1 MTIQVFCRDGIFK
14 QTRVKAM
21 NRILSYVILLILLNC
36 PVVALAQDSKPM
48 SNEDVVKM
56 VKANLPEK
64 TIILAI
70 QSARPGFDTSADALI
85 ALSTA
90 KIPNAIVDAMISR
103 SNGGTSTGAVAG
115 SQLTGL
121 NPEEITL
128 SDGDTQ
134 YVMKYL
140 RPNVRSAVRGFGYGG
155 MANYAALGGTQ
166 ATLRVNSTQPSF
178 LVSIPSNAQ
187 PQSYLALV
195 NLAIRKNGTRE
206 IMVSGG
212 GGFSYSSGFPSDRL
226 IALSTEQ
233 LPDQSQAQ
241 AGFVLYNVAPNTPL
255 AKGEYAI
262 VLFNEQAQVTGFFLN
277 PSPHGSYF
285 DFGIDG

>member
-1 MTIQVFCRDGIFK
+1 M
-14 QTRVKAM
+14 
-21 NRILSYVILLILLNC
+21 SYFILLILLNC
-36 PVVALAQDSKPM
+36 TGVAIAQNSEPM
-48 SNEDVVKM
+48 SNADVVKM

-70 QSARPGFDTSADALI
+70 QSAPPGFDTSADALI

-90 KIPNAIVDAMISR
+90 KVPNAIVDAMISR
-103 SNGGTSTGAVAG
+103 SNGGTNTGAAAG

-128 SDGDTQ
+128 RDGDAQ
-134 YVMKYL
+134 YTMKYL
-140 RPNVRSAVRGFGYGG
+140 RPNMRSAARAFGLGG
-155 MANYAALGGTQ
+155 MANYAALSGTQ
-166 ATLRVNSTQPSF
+166 AALRVVSTQPSF
-178 LVSIPSNAQ
+178 LVSIPENAQ
-187 PQSYLALV
+187 PQSYLAIV

-206 IMVSGG
+206 ILVGGG
-212 GGFSYSSGFPSDRL
+212 GGFSTSYSSGFPSDRL
-226 IALSTEQ
+226 IALSAEQ
-233 LPDQSQAQ
+233 NLDQSQAQ
-241 AGFVLYNVAPNTPL
+241 AGFVLYTVTPKNSM

-277 PSPHGSYF
+277 PSPYGSYF